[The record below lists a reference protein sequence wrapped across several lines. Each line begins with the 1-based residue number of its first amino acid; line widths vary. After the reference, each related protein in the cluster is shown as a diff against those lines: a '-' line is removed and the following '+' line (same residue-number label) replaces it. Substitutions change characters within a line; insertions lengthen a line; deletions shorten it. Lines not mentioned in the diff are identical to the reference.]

1 MFAHS
6 AVQCLTAIAQHHGIP
21 TLPER
26 LVHDYVLESEEPPT
40 RLLIRMATELGLK
53 AQAKTLHWAD
63 LAHLEGV
70 FPLMARYGDGKTVLV
85 AGLHRS
91 GEDSAFQVAVLDPLV
106 NAAEIRLLDEAAF
119 CRYWQGEVIF
129 IKRRYALT
137 DENQPFGLRWFI
149 PEILKQGAAFRDI
162 AISAGALHFLGLASP
177 IFTQLV
183 IDKVLTHESY
193 STLYVLGIGIL
204 IALLFEGAFTY
215 LRQYLLLVAT
225 NKIDIRLARRT
236 FSHLLSLPI
245 EYFESTTAGVTIQ
258 HIQQMQGIRGFLTG
272 QLFFTVLE
280 ATALFVFVPLLFLYS
295 VKLTGVV
302 LMVSALMAGVVVVLI
317 KPFQDR
323 LSALYSAEGLRQSML
338 VEAIQGIRTV
348 KAMAMEPK
356 QRKLWE
362 QRSATA
368 VSMHF
373 SVSKMSLVAVVVTH
387 FLEKFMTVAIIT
399 LGATDVFSHDMTVG
413 TLIAFQMLS
422 GRVVGPLVAI
432 VGLVNQYQQTA
443 LGVKMLGNIMN
454 RPPERRSSGGLRPHL
469 QGRINVEGVTFRY
482 PGSTTPALDDVSFDI
497 PAGSMVGIVGR
508 SGSGK
513 TTLTKLIQSMY
524 PVQEG
529 IIRFDGVDMR
539 EIDLAHLRQS
549 IGVVL
554 QENFMFRGT
563 IRENIAVTKS
573 DATFEEIVAAA
584 QTAGADEFI
593 ERLPQ
598 GYDTPLE
605 ENASNLSGGQR
616 QRLAIARAILPQPR
630 ILILD
635 EDASALDPDS
645 EAIFMQNLSRIA
657 RDKTV
662 VIISHRLSTLVNS
675 DKILVFER
683 GEMIDAGSHQ
693 QLLSRCESYAHLW
706 HQQTSYL

>member
-1 MFAHS
+1 
-6 AVQCLTAIAQHHGIP
+6 
-21 TLPER
+21 
-26 LVHDYVLESEEPPT
+26 
-40 RLLIRMATELGLK
+40 
-53 AQAKTLHWAD
+53 
-63 LAHLEGV
+63 
-70 FPLMARYGDGKTVLV
+70 
-85 AGLHRS
+85 
-91 GEDSAFQVAVLDPLV
+91 
-106 NAAEIRLLDEAAF
+106 
-119 CRYWQGEVIF
+119 
-129 IKRRYALT
+129 
-137 DENQPFGLRWFI
+137 
-149 PEILKQGAAFRDI
+149 
-162 AISAGALHFLGLASP
+162 
-177 IFTQLV
+177 
-183 IDKVLTHESY
+183 
-193 STLYVLGIGIL
+193 
-204 IALLFEGAFTY
+204 
-215 LRQYLLLVAT
+215 
-225 NKIDIRLARRT
+225 T

-302 LMVSALMAGVVVVLI
+302 LMISALMAGVVVVLI
-317 KPFQDR
+317 KPFQNR
-323 LSALYSAEGLRQSML
+323 LSALYSAEGIRQSML

-362 QRSATA
+362 QRSANA
-368 VSMHF
+368 VTMHF
-373 SVSKMSLVAVVVTH
+373 DVSKMALAAVVVTH

-399 LGATDVFSHDMTVG
+399 LGATDVFSHEITVG

-454 RPPERRSSGGLRPHL
+454 RAPERRSSGGLRPHL
-469 QGRINVEGVTFRY
+469 QGRIDVEGVTFRY
-482 PGSTTPALDDVSFDI
+482 PGSTTPALDDVSFTI

-524 PVQEG
+524 TVQEG
-529 IIRFDGVDMR
+529 LIRFDGVDMR

-563 IRENIAVTKS
+563 VRENIAVTKS

-605 ENASNLSGGQR
+605 ENAANLSGGQR

-635 EDASALDPDS
+635 EAASALDPDS

-657 RDKTV
+657 RNKTV
-662 VIISHRLSTLVNS
+662 VIISHRLSTLVNA
-675 DKILVFER
+675 DTILVFER
-683 GEMIDAGSHQ
+683 GRLIDAGPHPE
-693 QLLSRCESYAHLW
+693 LLGRCENYAHLW